1 MSRQLEK
8 IRRVI
13 NETLTKGIITNDS
26 LTARELVESCEKEGK
41 LFSYKGMFI
50 ASSKTTRKSQECLR
64 TVFVLKEGD
73 SGKVQNVE
81 KIMQIVTDLEVILE
95 YVDNCD
101 QTELEGFIYL
111 DVIKKLEEEDD

>member
-13 NETLTKGIITNDS
+13 NETLTKGVTTEES
-26 LTARELVESCEKEGK
+26 LTARELVEHCEKEGK

-50 ASSKTTRKSQECLR
+50 APSKTTQDVQECLR
-64 TVFVLKEGD
+64 VVFVLKEGD

-81 KIMQIVTDLEVILE
+81 KVMQIVSDLESILV
-95 YVDNCD
+95 YVDLCD

-111 DVIKKLEEEDD
+111 DVIKKLEEEE